1 MAKKGDA
8 DLIMDATLIFYQKR
22 NVSFGS
28 QDLVSNI
35 IIELGV
41 KLKVTD
47 QVKNKIFMEQELKTQ
62 WDYKST
68 SDIAATERARLKA
81 LDLGFQDLGRRLVS
95 LLVDQF

>member
-1 MAKKGDA
+1 
-8 DLIMDATLIFYQKR
+8 MDATLDYYQLR

-28 QDLVSNI
+28 QDLVSSI

-47 QVKNKIFMEQELKTQ
+47 QVRNKIFMENQLQTE

-68 SDIAATERARLKA
+68 SDVATTERARLEA
-81 LDLGFQDLGRRLVS
+81 VDLAFQDLGRSLVS